1 MSHEKD
7 EFWATVNV
15 DEWYVAP
22 KTVFKKVNGSD
33 RSMERSEYD
42 GMADGELD
50 IVAVS
55 KTS

>member
-1 MSHEKD
+1 M
-7 EFWATVNV
+7 NV

-22 KTVFKKVNGSD
+22 KTVFKNVNGSD